1 MTLWGLACEFALD
14 QTAQVVECF
23 EDALAH
29 CFNGECFG
37 VGTFGGFRCDLG
49 VVRQGQDT
57 MVSWRNLRARLVGA
71 DFDPGKGCTRPKGR
85 SGR

>member
-1 MTLWGLACEFALD
+1 MTGGAGPDLFMPPPEGEVTITDFSPA
-14 QTAQVVECF
+14 
-23 EDALAH
+23 EDRIDWSLL
-29 CFNGECFG
+29 GP
-37 VGTFGGFRCDLG
+37 GFRCDLG

>member
-1 MTLWGLACEFALD
+1 MEINTGGAGPDLFMPPPEGEVTITDFSPAEDRIDWSLLGL
-14 QTAQVVECF
+14 
-23 EDALAH
+23 
-29 CFNGECFG
+29 
-37 VGTFGGFRCDLG
+37 GFRCDLG

-57 MVSWRNLRARLVGA
+57 MVSWRNLRVRLVGA